1 LQVLAPELTVEKP
14 QETYLGRVDYNLT
27 AWKNALAFNTAYEI
41 GSGQSPRIE
50 FTYLPVNPGQGQY
63 TWVDRN
69 RDSIIQLDEMEL
81 AVFQDQANY
90 VRVAVTTPDY
100 VRTNNVSLNQTLR
113 FEPRHLWPAAKRGWR
128 RRLAR
133 LSTQSTLQTARRS
146 FANAEGLRIWD
157 PFQAHVADTALA
169 ALSSAQRH
177 ILFVNRAQPKWDASL
192 SAADNRSQVALT
204 TGFEQRRALL
214 YSLHLRSN
222 LSQQWSLET
231 DVEFGE
237 KNSQNQAFASRNYR
251 LDVREWGPKLTW
263 LPQRGLRALVEMR
276 LESAVNTLP
285 SAERARK
292 SNWTA
297 ELIWNP
303 SGQANQQGFRAATSL
318 RLKGTFAQVRY
329 NGAPNT
335 AVSFAMLEGLQDGKN
350 YLWSAVLDRQL
361 SKTMQIN
368 LNYEGRKTG
377 DGRTVHVARAQVRAV
392 F

>member
-1 LQVLAPELTVEKP
+1 
-14 QETYLGRVDYNLT
+14 
-27 AWKNALAFNTAYEI
+27 
-41 GSGQSPRIE
+41 
-50 FTYLPVNPGQGQY
+50 
-63 TWVDRN
+63 
-69 RDSIIQLDEMEL
+69 
-81 AVFQDQANY
+81 
-90 VRVAVTTPDY
+90 
-100 VRTNNVSLNQTLR
+100 
-113 FEPRHLWPAAKRGWR
+113 
-128 RRLAR
+128 
-133 LSTQSTLQTARRS
+133 TLQTARRS

-169 ALSSAQRH
+169 ALSAAQRH
-177 ILFVNRAQPKWDASL
+177 ILFINRAQPKWDASL

-222 LSQQWSLET
+222 WSQQWSLET
-231 DVEFGE
+231 DVELGK

-263 LPQRGLRALVEMR
+263 LPQRELRALVEMR

-292 SNWTA
+292 ANWTA
-297 ELIWNP
+297 EVIWNP
-303 SGQANQQGFRAATSL
+303 SEQANQQGFRAATSL

-329 NGAPNT
+329 TGAPNT

-361 SKTMQIN
+361 SRAMQIN
-368 LNYEGRKTG
+368 LSYEGRKTG